1 MKDWNIV
8 VTARDEGFDRTCD
21 VLGRMGPLSRTEYMN
36 LMVMKIHDVE
46 QFVNRLTEMFS
57 KDPGILK
64 YDIARI
70 VPLQHT
76 FAFQSA
82 DEFES
87 RAKEIVLGWLEKL
100 AGKSFHIRMHRR
112 GFKGKIHAQNEES
125 MLGDL
130 LLDALKEAGTPG
142 SVSFKDPDA
151 IIDIET
157 VSHRA
162 GISIWMREDLERY
175 AFLHLD

>member
-8 VTARDEGFDRTCD
+8 VTAHNEGFDRTCEI
-21 VLGRMGPLSRTEYMN
+21 LGQMGPLGHTEYMN
-36 LMVMKIHDVE
+36 LLVMKIHDVE
-46 QFVNRLTEMFS
+46 QFVNRLTEMLS
-57 KDPGILK
+57 KDPDILK

-76 FAFQSA
+76 FTFQSA

-87 RAKEIVLGWLEKL
+87 RVKEIALGWLEKL

-112 GFKGKIHAQNEES
+112 GFKGKINEHNEEC

-130 LLDALKEAGTPG
+130 LLDALKEAGAPG
-142 SVSFKDPDA
+142 SISFKDPDA

-157 VSHRA
+157 VSNRA

>member
-8 VTARDEGFDRTCD
+8 VTAHNEGFDRTCEI
-21 VLGRMGPLSRTEYMN
+21 LGEMGPLRRTDYMN

-57 KDPGILK
+57 EDPDILK

-70 VPLQHT
+70 VPLQYT
-76 FAFQSA
+76 FAFQSS

-100 AGKSFHIRMHRR
+100 GGKSFHIRMHRR
-112 GFKGKIHAQNEES
+112 GFKGRIHAQNEES

-157 VSHRA
+157 VSNRA